1 MSIYLVRHGETEWS
15 LDGRHTGT
23 TDIPLTA
30 HGIEQAEATRPALAG
45 HGPFALVLTSPLHRA
60 VQTCEIAG
68 FGAEA
73 QTRDDLSEWNYGDY
87 EGITTAQI
95 RTERPD
101 WSLWRDGV
109 PDGESAEQVGAR
121 VDRVIAEARS
131 IEGDTLVFGHGHC
144 LRVLTARWVGLPPE
158 DGERFVLD
166 TATISI
172 LGYERETPVLRAWN
186 LAP

>member
-15 LDGRHTGT
+15 LNGRHTGS

-30 HGIEQAEATRPALAG
+30 HGLEQAEAVRPALAG
-45 HGPFALVLTSPLHRA
+45 HTFALVLTSPLQRA
-60 VQTCEIAG
+60 VRTCEIAG
-68 FGAEA
+68 FAEQA
-73 QTRDDLSEWNYGDY
+73 QPRDDLYEWNYGVY

-95 RTERPD
+95 RADRPD
-101 WSLWRDGV
+101 WSLWRDGA
-109 PDGESAEQVGAR
+109 PDGETAEQVGAR
-121 VDRVIAEARS
+121 VDRIIAEARS

-158 DGERFVLD
+158 GGERFALD

-186 LAP
+186 HAP